1 MSLEY
6 VTVLE
11 SKEELQ
17 KLVKASQKDTGA
29 SLKGDTT
36 AQIWDNF
43 TTKKKKKKNDR
54 SGSSLLDKIGI
65 DLFIK

>member
-6 VTVLE
+6 VIVLE

-17 KLVKASQKDTGA
+17 KIVEASQKDTGA

-36 AQIWDNF
+36 DQIWDSF
-43 TTKKKKKKNDR
+43 TIKKSE

-65 DLFIK
+65 NLFIK

>member
-6 VTVLE
+6 VIVLE

-17 KLVKASQKDTGA
+17 KIVEASQKDTGA
-29 SLKGDTT
+29 SLKRDTT
-36 AQIWDNF
+36 DQIWDSF
-43 TTKKKKKKNDR
+43 TIKKSE

-65 DLFIK
+65 NLFIK